1 MKRGSTRIVLKYF
14 AQDYVIEYVTI
25 IDIVIGWTLSNSQI

>member
-14 AQDYVIEYVTI
+14 GQDYVIEYVTI
-25 IDIVIGWTLSNSQI
+25 IDIVIGWTLSISQI